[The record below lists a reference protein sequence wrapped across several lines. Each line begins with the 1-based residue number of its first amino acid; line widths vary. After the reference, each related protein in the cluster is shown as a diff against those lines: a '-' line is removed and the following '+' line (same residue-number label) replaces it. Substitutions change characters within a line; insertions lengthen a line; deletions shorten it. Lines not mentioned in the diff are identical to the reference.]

1 MRSETQQAGRRRRG
15 GRRHRGPRSGEPRS
29 QHSSQGS
36 SSSSP
41 AKKAAK
47 PGFFQRL
54 LAFFTGKPKTPE
66 VPGNVYGRVLGKSDE
81 ASASSNG
88 RSNGAQGQGNG
99 SSRKP
104 ASEAPRPPKPAR
116 KPELTEVTSP
126 KLYVGNLS
134 FDASESDLFELF
146 AGVGS
151 VQNSE
156 VVSHRE
162 TQKSKGFA
170 FVTLATIDEAKRA
183 VVELHDKEFMG
194 RRLVVSGAKTN
205 DVRDVREVRDARNVE

>member
-1 MRSETQQAGRRRRG
+1 MRSETQQTGRRRRG
-15 GRRHRGPRSGEPRS
+15 GRRHRGPRSGGPQSRG
-29 QHSSQGS
+29 SQGS
-36 SSSSP
+36 SSSANAKP
-41 AKKAAK
+41 ASK

-54 LAFFTGKPKTPE
+54 LAFFTGKSKAPE
-66 VPGNVYGRVLGKSDE
+66 VPGNVYGRVLGKDE
-81 ASASSNG
+81 
-88 RSNGAQGQGNG
+88 GANG
-99 SSRKP
+99 SANTRGEARAKTS
-104 ASEAPRPPKPAR
+104 SETPRQPKPAR

-146 AGVGS
+146 SGVGS

-170 FVTLATIDEAKRA
+170 FVTMASVDEAKRA
-183 VVELHDKEFMG
+183 VTELHDKEFMG
-194 RRLVVSGAKTN
+194 RRLVVSGAKTA
-205 DVRDVREVRDARNVE
+205 DVREARHVA